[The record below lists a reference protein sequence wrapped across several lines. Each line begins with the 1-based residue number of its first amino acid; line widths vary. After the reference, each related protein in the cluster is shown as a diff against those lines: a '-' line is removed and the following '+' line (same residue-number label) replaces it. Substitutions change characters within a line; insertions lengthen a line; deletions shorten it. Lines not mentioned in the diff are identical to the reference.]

1 MESSTSGQVASLIT
15 DTEGSSAIMKGA
27 FVTYSNEAKIR
38 QGVSA
43 STIEKYGVYSVETA
57 SEMAQV
63 CRAFYDADIGVG
75 ITGSFGN
82 PDPNNEDSVLGE
94 VYFAIATKKGTD
106 SFFYKVPQQPSRLS
120 YKLCMADTIVI
131 AAPYWDLSFPAM
143 LKQYIEAINVLGIT
157 FEYTPEG
164 FPQGLCKAN
173 KLYYVMTAGGSYVPE
188 EFGFGYIKAIAQNF
202 YGIKDVELIKATG
215 LDVVGTDCEV
225 VLNKAICDLN

>member
-1 MESSTSGQVASLIT
+1 MILFIDACVREDSRTKRLAEALLAKLNEETVHVSLEEVPFGVT
-15 DTEGSSAIMKGA
+15 DEAYLKKRDNLIEKGA
-27 FVTYSNEAKIR
+27 FNDDMFALAR
-38 QGVSA
+38 QFS
-43 STIEKYGVYSVETA
+43 
-57 SEMAQV
+57 Q
-63 CRAFYDADIGVG
+63 
-75 ITGSFGN
+75 
-82 PDPNNEDSVLGE
+82 
-94 VYFAIATKKGTD
+94 
-106 SFFYKVPQQPSRLS
+106 
-120 YKLCMADTIVI
+120 ADTIVI

-225 VLNKAICDLN
+225 VLNKAISDLN